1 MGHEFAVCDRGEI
14 DMNATHRVITTT
26 LSAAIAGILF
36 VPAASACGYPTQ
48 LQGLTIQ
55 QLQQNPQNPLEA
67 ASSVSL
73 ARDQRA
79 ASRGSGVSI
88 VGMWSIQ
95 FISEGNTAHSP
106 GIPDGAVIDFGYVQ
120 WHSDGTELMNSGG
133 RAPATENFCMGVWQQ
148 TGPSTYVLNHF
159 ALSYDATTGLLN
171 GKANIAE
178 TITLSPGGTK
188 YSGTF
193 TITEFDTNGNEVD
206 SVTGQIAADRITVD
220 TTTP

>member
-1 MGHEFAVCDRGEI
+1 
-14 DMNATHRVITTT
+14 
-26 LSAAIAGILF
+26 
-36 VPAASACGYPTQ
+36 
-48 LQGLTIQ
+48 
-55 QLQQNPQNPLEA
+55 
-67 ASSVSL
+67 
-73 ARDQRA
+73 
-79 ASRGSGVSI
+79 
-88 VGMWSIQ
+88 
-95 FISEGNTAHSP
+95 
-106 GIPDGAVIDFGYVQ
+106 
-120 WHSDGTELMNSGG
+120 
-133 RAPATENFCMGVWQQ
+133 
-148 TGPSTYVLNHF
+148 VLNHF